1 MTAFLAEL
9 GKQLVTRWTAT
20 LMVPGALFAGAVV
33 LAQILGHR
41 HAVDRRVLE
50 SWLDTI
56 AADPTGGRNATL
68 LIAAAGF
75 LLGAAAAGL
84 LAGAVGLLVEW
95 SWGLTGSAPVLRWL
109 AGSRR
114 RRWAAADAEVA
125 EAERAL
131 LADPADPATRD
142 RTRRAI
148 ARRAAIGLVAAERP
162 TWIGDRLH
170 AVDVRVHH
178 SYAIDLATVWPRLWL
193 VLPEAVR
200 GEVTAVQDRCASAA
214 RLTGWGLLYVLLGAL
229 WWPALV
235 VGMVALFTAR
245 YRARLAVGVYTEL
258 VEAAVDIY
266 GRRLATQLGL
276 PGQGRLTAETGA
288 EISAIVRKDDV
299 VRQLRPLSP
308 AGSPPPADAD
318 AVAQL
323 TDMSRRT

>member
-33 LAQILGHR
+33 LAQVLGHR
-41 HAVDRRVLE
+41 HAVDRRVLGT
-50 SWLDTI
+50 WLGTVG
-56 AADPTGGRNATL
+56 ATPTSGRNATL

-95 SWGLTGSAPVLRWL
+95 TWGLAGSAPVLRWL
-109 AGSRR
+109 AGSRQ
-114 RRWAAADAEVA
+114 RRWATADAEVA

-131 LADPADPATRD
+131 LADPADPAARA
-142 RTRRAI
+142 RARRAI
-148 ARRAAIGLVAAERP
+148 ARRDAIGLVAAERP

-170 AVDVRVHH
+170 AADVRVHR
-178 SYAIDLATVWPRLWL
+178 SYAIDLTTVWPRLWL

-214 RLTGWGLLYVLLGAL
+214 RLAGWGVLYVLLSAL
-229 WWPALV
+229 WWPALF
-235 VGMVALFTAR
+235 VGAVALLTAR
-245 YRARLAVGVYTEL
+245 YRARLAVGVYTDL
-258 VEAAVDIY
+258 VEAAVDLY
-266 GRRLATQLGL
+266 GRKLATHLGL
-276 PGQGRLTAETGA
+276 SGQGRLTAETGA

-299 VRQLRPLSP
+299 VRQLRPITP
-308 AGSPPPADAD
+308 AGSAPPLP
-318 AVAQL
+318 L
-323 TDMSRRT
+323 PLLHG